1 MNVAQVDKYF
11 FFFKNENLKYKRIKV
26 PAIDFGIVAIYDY
39 PTEIKSFL
47 DIFEQSNR
55 NLDLLKK
62 VTFFF
67 KGIQFKV
74 LNREYRTK
82 IITEIITSILKT
94 LCKIMLESPHPREY
108 RK

>member
-26 PAIDFGIVAIYDY
+26 HAIDFGIVAIYDY

-62 VTFFF
+62 ATFFF

-74 LNREYRTK
+74 LHREYRTK

-108 RK
+108 RR